1 LPPIIVRKASIEKPL
16 SRASP
21 GMPCPSTRNTRT
33 IAAKAAAFT
42 AALIIAVT
50 GVGAPSYTS
59 GVHMWNGTA
68 AILKPNPT
76 PTSARPQ

>member
-1 LPPIIVRKASIEKPL
+1 
-16 SRASP
+16 
-21 GMPCPSTRNTRT
+21 MPQHRNTRT

-59 GVHMWNGTA
+59 GRPHVERHGGDLEAETGAM
-68 AILKPNPT
+68 
-76 PTSARPQ
+76 SARPQ